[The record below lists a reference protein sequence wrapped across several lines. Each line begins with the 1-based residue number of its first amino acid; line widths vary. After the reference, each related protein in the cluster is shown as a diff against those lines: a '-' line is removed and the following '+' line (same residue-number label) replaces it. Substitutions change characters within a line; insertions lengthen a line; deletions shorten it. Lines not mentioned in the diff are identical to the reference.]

1 MAARDAE
8 RRCKDAIP
16 KVIAPAVSASHITS
30 GQSTAP
36 RAVSEEISRPRSWKT
51 PASPQATQRLDAYFV
66 ASYII
71 CPLRPLPIPCNN
83 FSGALNFKYLP
94 RLNSA
99 ACGVSKI
106 VGHTTHFNCQNTQFS
121 SFLSSCLCCTPVQLG
136 SVYCFILKKYIN
148 KIANYPPAV
157 IRHKQLMKLR
167 QSQSFIGKKDQYTA
181 KSSGT

>member
-1 MAARDAE
+1 MSAMAARDAE

-94 RLNSA
+94 RLNSP

-121 SFLSSCLCCTPVQLG
+121 SFLSSCLSLLHPGTFGV
-136 SVYCFILKKYIN
+136 SVLLYTKKI
-148 KIANYPPAV
+148 
-157 IRHKQLMKLR
+157 HQ
-167 QSQSFIGKKDQYTA
+167 
-181 KSSGT
+181 